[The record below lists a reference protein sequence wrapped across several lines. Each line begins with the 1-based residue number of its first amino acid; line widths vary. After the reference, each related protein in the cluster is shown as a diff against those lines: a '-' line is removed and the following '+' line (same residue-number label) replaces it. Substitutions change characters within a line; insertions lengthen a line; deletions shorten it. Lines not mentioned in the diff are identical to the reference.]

1 MNLLIQFKNVSY
13 EYGASTPFAFDALKD
28 VTVGFEKG
36 LITAII
42 GPTGSGKSTLV
53 QHLNGLN
60 RPTAGRVEVLDHVL
74 VPEEKTKKLKALR
87 AQVGLVFQFPEM
99 QLFEVDVFTDVA
111 FGPKNFGFSEEE
123 IKVNVERAL
132 NLVGIDKSLWEKS
145 PLDLSGGQKR
155 RVAIA
160 GVIASNPEVLVLDE
174 PTAGLDPQGAKEMM
188 DLFVRLNK
196 EHGVTI
202 VMVTHDMDHVLQY
215 ADKLLVMDQGTVF
228 YDGDMKPYFLD
239 ISNLEK
245 QGFVPPKVLQ
255 LKEMLKEKGFDTG
268 DSVDLQE
275 ISKLVK
281 AGVK

>member
-28 VTVGFEKG
+28 VNVGFEKG
-36 LITAII
+36 KITAVI
-42 GPTGSGKSTLV
+42 GPTGSGKSTLI

-60 RPTAGRVEVLDHVL
+60 RPTSGRVEVLDHVL
-74 VPEEKTKKLKALR
+74 VPDIKTKQLKALR

-111 FGPKNFGFSEEE
+111 FGPKNFGFNAEE
-123 IKVNVERAL
+123 IQSSVENAL
-132 NLVGIDKSLWEKS
+132 HLVGIAPDLWEKS

-174 PTAGLDPQGAKEMM
+174 PTAGLDPQGAKDMM
-188 DLFVRLNK
+188 ALFVKLNK
-196 EHGVTI
+196 DHDKTI

-215 ADKLLVMDQGTVF
+215 ADNLVVMDQGSVA
-228 YDGDMKPYFLD
+228 YEGPMKPYFLE
-239 ISNLEK
+239 ISNLEE
-245 QGFVPPKVLQ
+245 QGFVAPKVLQ
-255 LKEMLKEKGFDTG
+255 LKRMLKERGIDTQ
-268 DSVDLQE
+268 DSIDLE
-275 ISKLVK
+275 TITSLAK
-281 AGVK
+281 AGRK